1 MSLATAKSLNLWCKE
16 GPSKLSYPLVC
27 FSWLGSVKLNN
38 MDQKWHC
45 QISRYEAWK
54 KIRCCLWYNDGTRLC
69 FHGSLKCTPWYL
81 YGILWYMSKN
91 MVIHGMFCT
100 KWCQD
105 RTQKFNMDKLFHVF
119 HIFGPG
125 SVI

>member
-54 KIRCCLWYNDGTRLC
+54 KIRCYLMVQCWYQIVFPWFFEMYTMVFIWHFMVHVQKHGNTR
-69 FHGSLKCTPWYL
+69 YVL
-81 YGILWYMSKN
+81 YQVVPG
-91 MVIHGMFCT
+91 
-100 KWCQD
+100 QD
-105 RTQKFNMDKLFHVF
+105 TEIQYGQIVPYFPYIWTR
-119 HIFGPG
+119 IC
-125 SVI
+125 I